1 LGFRQINFAGESH
14 DRTVPNQ
21 FYRQFHKLSHI
32 FGVDMMSTLSVN
44 IEPQTLSLKVSDFS
58 EEVAERIAKRLV
70 DLKPLL
76 EEILRFDDTTSDL
89 SGDEFGKRRMACAA
103 MDLKYQLMLSLA
115 SDQARL
121 AREISEGTERIADHG
136 YPEFDFG

>member
-21 FYRQFHKLSHI
+21 FCRQVHKLSHI

-44 IEPQTLSLKVSDFS
+44 IEPQTLSLTVSDFS

-103 MDLKYQLMLSLA
+103 MDLKYQLVLSLA

-121 AREISEGTERIADHG
+121 AREISEGAERIADHG